1 MEEGGEKRED
11 MTKKVTEENV
21 QEEEKI
27 EEVAVMTES
36 SSRNDEVYIV
46 DGISCLKYT
55 SQIFII

>member
-27 EEVAVMTES
+27 EEVTVITES
-36 SSRNDEVYIV
+36 PLRNDEV
-46 DGISCLKYT
+46 
-55 SQIFII
+55 